1 MILSLVLL
9 IGALASCNK
18 NATPENPP
26 RVPPKYEDIDLS
38 SISSMDNVTLTDE
51 VTDYVVIDVK
61 YFGSIVIRLFPDVA
75 PETVA
80 NFKNLVSQKFYDGI
94 IFHRVISGFVV
105 QGGDP
110 YGTGLGGSAQNI
122 TGEFTS
128 NNFENNL
135 HHVRGVVSMARR
147 SNDPNS
153 ASSQFFIVHKSSQ
166 KNLESLD
173 GNYAAFGYVVYG
185 MDAVDAIAECRTD
198 SNDKPVV
205 NVVINSIRFANVTAS
220 SN

>member
-1 MILSLVLL
+1 
-9 IGALASCNK
+9 
-18 NATPENPP
+18 
-26 RVPPKYEDIDLS
+26 
-38 SISSMDNVTLTDE
+38 
-51 VTDYVVIDVK
+51 
-61 YFGSIVIRLFPDVA
+61 
-75 PETVA
+75 
-80 NFKNLVSQKFYDGI
+80 
-94 IFHRVISGFVV
+94 
-105 QGGDP
+105 
-110 YGTGLGGSAQNI
+110 
-122 TGEFTS
+122 
-128 NNFENNL
+128 
-135 HHVRGVVSMARR
+135 MARR

-198 SNDKPVV
+198 SYDKPVV